1 MFAAYPYRSYL
12 ATLVLCLAA
21 SFACAA
27 QDGIPSAVVQT
38 LSKMV
43 PGTQPDSIVAA
54 PVPGL
59 YEVMFGPH
67 VVYVT
72 GDGKHMFRGD
82 LIDAKSRIN
91 LTAGK
96 RDEARAGAVEK
107 LGEDSMIVF
116 SPKDPS
122 YTVTV
127 FTDVDCGYCAKL
139 HSEVAELNALGIKVR
154 YLAFP
159 RAGVVSDTYDT
170 MVSVWCADNP
180 QKAMTAAK
188 QRRAVSSK
196 TCENPVKQHFAIGQL
211 LGVNG
216 TPTIILENGEMV
228 PGYLPPRQLLARV
241 RSG

>member
-122 YTVTV
+122 
-127 FTDVDCGYCAKL
+127 
-139 HSEVAELNALGIKVR
+139 
-154 YLAFP
+154 
-159 RAGVVSDTYDT
+159 
-170 MVSVWCADNP
+170 
-180 QKAMTAAK
+180 
-188 QRRAVSSK
+188 
-196 TCENPVKQHFAIGQL
+196 
-211 LGVNG
+211 
-216 TPTIILENGEMV
+216 
-228 PGYLPPRQLLARV
+228 
-241 RSG
+241 